1 MDSGDAGFVSWLLR
15 VISSAVFARDSN
27 SAVIIKGLEIDATR
41 GVNSPSL
48 FVFVYF
54 ARVCSQN
61 RQMRKQSREN
71 VLVFV
76 SFIPC
81 LFLYLVFW

>member
-1 MDSGDAGFVSWLLR
+1 LR

-48 FVFVYF
+48 FVFF
-54 ARVCSQN
+54 
-61 RQMRKQSREN
+61 K
-71 VLVFV
+71 
-76 SFIPC
+76 SFILAYDPFYFQ
-81 LFLYLVFW
+81 LLSNLIFLYVL

>member
-1 MDSGDAGFVSWLLR
+1 MR

-48 FVFVYF
+48 FVCIKSFLTYNPFHFQLLSNLIFFVC
-54 ARVCSQN
+54 AVRV
-61 RQMRKQSREN
+61 
-71 VLVFV
+71 
-76 SFIPC
+76 
-81 LFLYLVFW
+81 

>member
-27 SAVIIKGLEIDATR
+27 SAVIIKGLEIDATS

-48 FVFVYF
+48 FG
-54 ARVCSQN
+54 
-61 RQMRKQSREN
+61 
-71 VLVFV
+71 
-76 SFIPC
+76 
-81 LFLYLVFW
+81 FL